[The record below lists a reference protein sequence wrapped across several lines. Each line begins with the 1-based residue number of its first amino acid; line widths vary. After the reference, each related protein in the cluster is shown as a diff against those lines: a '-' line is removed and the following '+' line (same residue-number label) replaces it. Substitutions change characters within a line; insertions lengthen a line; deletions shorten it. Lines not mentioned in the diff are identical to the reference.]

1 MKKNYLDLPKN
12 ERQILSAEWWEREG
26 SSQKAERETEQ
37 PPLPFGGGETL
48 VKPYGRC
55 NFCPWESGELSHNDI
70 IRLRVY
76 GCPECGTRP
85 VSIVDL
91 WE

>member
-1 MKKNYLDLPKN
+1 MRKNYLDLPKN
-12 ERQILSAEWWEREG
+12 ERQLLSAEWWERNG
-26 SSQKAERETEQ
+26 RPQKAEKDNEQ
-37 PPLPFGGGETL
+37 PPLPFGDGERL

-55 NFCPWESGELSHNDI
+55 NFCPWESGSLTHNDI
-70 IRLRVY
+70 IRTRAF
-76 GCPECGTRP
+76 GCPDCGTRP